1 MNPSTIEA
9 VNRDN
14 DLAEQARR
22 DQSALNTSVP
32 TPNLRDGAEPSPQAE
47 VLEGSGA
54 AAVGGGAAVG
64 AAAGAA
70 VGSTVGGP
78 VGAVV
83 GGVVGG
89 VAGALGGVAAG
100 PAKIDDPADSVPG
113 PQEREV
119 TRVGETQQ
127 ENLRR

>member
-9 VNRDN
+9 VARDN

-22 DQSALNTSVP
+22 EKQTLNTSVP
-32 TPNLRDGAEPSPQAE
+32 TPNLRDGADPSPQAE
-47 VLEGSGA
+47 VVEGSGTV
-54 AAVGGGAAVG
+54 AVGGGAAVG

-78 VGAVV
+78 IGAVV
-83 GGVVGG
+83 GGAVGG
-89 VAGALGGVAAG
+89 VAGALGGVAVG
-100 PAKIDDPADSVPG
+100 PAKVNDPADTIPG

>member
-70 VGSTVGGP
+70 VGGP